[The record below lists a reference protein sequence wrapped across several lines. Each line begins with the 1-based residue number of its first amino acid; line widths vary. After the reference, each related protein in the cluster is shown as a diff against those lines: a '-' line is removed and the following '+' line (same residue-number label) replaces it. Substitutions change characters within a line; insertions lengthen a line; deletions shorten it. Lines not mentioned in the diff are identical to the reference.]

1 MSQFTRTTD
10 DESLLAF
17 ELETMRN
24 IQKKM
29 YDIPPSKQTPEFFEI
44 LKSVNKYL
52 HKYCKHNV
60 VEDLID
66 IDPDRSKCIRYCTIC
81 GNNL

>member
-1 MSQFTRTTD
+1 MSQFMCTND
-10 DESLLAF
+10 DESLREV
-17 ELETMRN
+17 ELKTMRA

-66 IDPDRSKCIRYCTIC
+66 IDPDRSKYIRYCTIC